1 MKNSKK
7 NNKLSFSKFSIKK
20 ELLKSIK
27 ELGFD
32 QPTSIQEKVIPHL
45 KSSRQDLIASA
56 QTGTG
61 KTAAFGLPL
70 LDLVDISNSD
80 VQSLILCPTREL
92 CIQISN
98 DLVTYSKYMNGMK
111 ILPVYGGSK
120 LDRQIKSL
128 KKGLSL

>member
-7 NNKLSFSKFSIKK
+7 NNKLSFSEFSLKK

-45 KSSRQDLIASA
+45 KSSEQDLIASA

-80 VQSLILCPTREL
+80 VQSL
-92 CIQISN
+92 
-98 DLVTYSKYMNGMK
+98 
-111 ILPVYGGSK
+111 
-120 LDRQIKSL
+120 SL
-128 KKGLSL
+128 IHI

>member
-7 NNKLSFSKFSIKK
+7 NNKLSFSKFSLKK

-27 ELGFD
+27 DLGFD

-61 KTAAFGLPL
+61 KTAAFGLPWNGGVAAMIRGTPAT
-70 LDLVDISNSD
+70 DAVRTDICADATIGN
-80 VQSLILCPTREL
+80 
-92 CIQISN
+92 
-98 DLVTYSKYMNGMK
+98 
-111 ILPVYGGSK
+111 LPAGT
-120 LDRQIKSL
+120 
-128 KKGLSL
+128 